1 LSCAL
6 QEWMTGS
13 SVAGS
18 AIYKE
23 AKQDADEMLESTR
36 RAAGD
41 TTARAREA
49 MQQR

>member
-1 LSCAL
+1 
-6 QEWMTGS
+6 MTGS
-13 SVAGS
+13 SATGS

-23 AKQDADEMLESTR
+23 AKQGAEQMLESTR
-36 RAAGD
+36 RAAGG